1 MKKLFSLIKA
11 VCSQDMDLFKFKN
24 NGNKFSKIFLFT
36 FLCIIL
42 MISFGTYYYMLAENL

>member
-24 NGNKFSKIFLFT
+24 NGNKFSKIFRCVLD
-36 FLCIIL
+36 C
-42 MISFGTYYYMLAENL
+42 